1 MTDDQQMR
9 DKLVYSLETFNK
21 WVDLIRNGE
30 AEITNMSIQRVPKGE
45 MSPEEFA
52 ERSKELIAKVFKL
65 EREMC
70 AKLCEDLSKDMTP
83 IAEQAA
89 KSCATLIRARTA

>member
-1 MTDDQQMR
+1 MTKDEIIEMAKQAGYNGPNIAVFTMQD
-9 DKLVYSLETFNK
+9 LETFAK
-21 WVDLIRNGE
+21 LVAE
-30 AEITNMSIQRVPKGE
+30 AE
-45 MSPEEFA
+45 
-52 ERSKELIAKVFKL
+52 
-65 EREMC
+65 REAC